1 MLRFRQATLSNP
13 WAASL
18 AVTALVYACWLGVRL
33 VLFDHLFQATDVL
46 LLPGTFTA
54 ALLARLTARKR
65 HARP

>member
-1 MLRFRQATLSNP
+1 MLRFRQAIRSSP

-33 VLFDHLFQATDVL
+33 VLFNHLFQATDVL

-54 ALLARLTARKR
+54 ALLARLTARER
-65 HARP
+65 HAQP